1 MRTRRAVLPD
11 AEAIHALIENYSGDG
26 TLIPRSLNEICE
38 NARDFTV
45 VVDRGKIVGCGAL
58 HLYGTHLT
66 EIRSICVLPEVKGQG
81 AGAMLVDALLR
92 EARHHRVECVC
103 LFTRI
108 PEFFARFGFRM
119 ATREELPDKIYKDCL
134 NCPRLHACD
143 EVAMV
148 RGELPT
154 RAVLGEMPLLI
165 TLPTPQT
172 PTA

>member
-11 AEAIHALIENYSGDG
+11 AEAICALIEQYSGDG
-26 TLIPRSLNEICE
+26 TLIPRSLNEVCE
-38 NARDFTV
+38 NVRDFTV
-45 VVDRGKIVGCGAL
+45 VVDRGRIVGCGAL
-58 HLYGTHLT
+58 HLYGAHLT

-92 EARHHRVECVC
+92 EARHHKVGCVC

-119 ATREELPDKIYKDCL
+119 ARREELPDKIYKDCL

-154 RAVLGEMPLLI
+154 RAVLGEIPLI
-165 TLPTPQT
+165 LPSQIR

>member
-11 AEAIHALIENYSGDG
+11 AEAIHALIANYSGDG
-26 TLIPRSLNEICE
+26 TLLPRSLNEVCE
-38 NARDFTV
+38 NVRDFTV
-45 VVDRGKIVGCGAL
+45 VVDHGTIVACGAL
-58 HLYGTHLT
+58 HLYGAHLT
-66 EIRSICVLPEVKGQG
+66 EIRSICVLPERKGKG

-92 EARHHRVECVC
+92 EARHHKTDCVC

-119 ATREELPDKIYKDCL
+119 ATREELPDKMYKDCL

-154 RAVLGEMPLLI
+154 RAVLGDIPI
-165 TLPTPQT
+165 FIAPPAH

>member
-11 AEAIHALIENYSGDG
+11 AEAIHALIGQYSYDG
-26 TLIPRSLNEICE
+26 TLLPRSLNEVCE
-38 NARDFTV
+38 NVRDFTV
-45 VVDRGKIVGCGAL
+45 AVDRGRIVGCGAL
-58 HLYGTHLT
+58 HLYGAHLT
-66 EIRSICVLPEVKGQG
+66 EIRSICVAPDVAGKG

-92 EARHHRVECVC
+92 EARHHCVDCVC

-108 PEFFARFGFRM
+108 PEFFARFGFRV
-119 ATREELPDKIYKDCL
+119 AAREELPDKIYKDCL

-143 EVAMV
+143 EIAMV

-154 RAVLGEMPLLI
+154 KAVLGELPVI
-165 TLPTPQT
+165 LPTIR